1 MAVTKNENTFSST
14 YKDDFSEGD
23 NYQRI
28 LFNSGR
34 ALQARELTQMQTI
47 IQKQVERFGRNIF
60 KEGSVVIPGGLVTDN
75 EIQYVRLQGT
85 PTLYVGDILTES
97 GTEIKARVVD
107 FIAAEGS
114 DPATVYVD
122 YIDGETAGG
131 GSTPIVFSASGT
143 LANGNESGL
152 GGTGSV
158 TVNAVTDP
166 VSVTGKGFKIAV
178 NDGAYFIRGLFVQTQ
193 AQSKII
199 SKYSN
204 TPTTNVGF
212 LITEDIVTVDDTNAL
227 YDNQNVLPNE
237 TAPGA
242 DRYRITLTLA
252 AQSESIID
260 SDTNFIITN
269 RLINGVVQREIDEN
283 TYSVIGKELAT
294 RTFEESGNYTV
305 KSFVPKFKAKDA
317 DEDGEYNR
325 CHPAQAKLYPTIL
338 WTP

>member
-1 MAVTKNENTFSST
+1 MLCFPVT
-14 YKDDFSEGD
+14 
-23 NYQRI
+23 
-28 LFNSGR
+28 
-34 ALQARELTQMQTI
+34 
-47 IQKQVERFGRNIF
+47 IF
-60 KEGSVVIPGGLVTDN
+60 REGSVVIPGGLVTDN

-97 GTEIKARVVD
+97 GTGIKARVVD
-107 FIAAEGS
+107 FIAQDGS

-143 LANGNESGL
+143 LNNGNESGS

-252 AQSESIID
+252 AQGESIID

-283 TYSVIGKELAT
+283 TYSIIGKELAT
-294 RTFEESGNYTV
+294 RPLIVTG
-305 KSFVPKFKAKDA
+305 K
-317 DEDGEYNR
+317 
-325 CHPAQAKLYPTIL
+325 Q
-338 WTP
+338 